1 MPADNASTNGH
12 TWAHANNAFSNGHYA
27 HTHSMPPIGEMAMRA
42 VSWNVN
48 GIRAVSRKDCLPW
61 DLMKDVDVFCL
72 QEMKANEG
80 QVGKDIK
87 SPDGWQ
93 SHWFSAQKP
102 GYSGVAI
109 YSREEPDEII
119 EGMDAEEFDSEGRVI
134 SATFDDVI
142 ITSAYFP
149 NSQEKGKRIDYK
161 LAFCKC
167 MEEFLASWRDAGYK
181 TLLLGDYNIAH
192 QAIDLARPQDNE
204 ENPGYLPE
212 ERAWMSHYLSLGY
225 HDVFRE
231 ENPDVHDA
239 YSWWSYRTRARER
252 NIGWRIDYATVSP
265 ELRDQVTGCAIHPDI
280 EGSDHCPVSI
290 DIAI

>member
-1 MPADNASTNGH
+1 MKC
-12 TWAHANNAFSNGHYA
+12 
-27 HTHSMPPIGEMAMRA
+27 

-48 GIRAVSRKDCLPW
+48 GIRAVGRKDCLPW
-61 DLMKDVDVFCL
+61 QLMKGVDVFCL
-72 QEMKANEG
+72 QETKANEG
-80 QVGKDIK
+80 QVSKDIRE
-87 SPDGWQ
+87 PDGYK
-93 SHWFSAQKP
+93 SYWFSAQKP

-109 YSREEPDEII
+109 YTREEPDEVID
-119 EGMDAEEFDSEGRVI
+119 GMDDEEFDNEGRVI

-161 LAFCKC
+161 IAFCKR
-167 MEEFLASWRDAGYK
+167 MEEFLAGWRAAGYK

-192 QAIDLARPQDNE
+192 TPIDLARPDDNH
-204 ENPGYLPE
+204 ENPGYLPQ
-212 ERAWMSHYLSLGY
+212 ERDWMSHYLSLGY

-231 ENPDVHDA
+231 ENPELTGA
-239 YSWWSYRTRARER
+239 YTWWSYRTRARER

-265 ELRDQVTGCAIHPDI
+265 ELRDQASNCTIFNEV

-290 DIAI
+290 DINI